1 MVTNKALLS
10 NAIFALWLP
19 KNDAP
24 EWLFVCSG
32 DATKSDAFQLAQAK
46 KWPVLAVDLL
56 MSYPAALPKGLVQTC
71 SKHQALGLIY
81 NLLYPCSPWYDASDE
96 WLFVCSG
103 DAAQSDVFPTSH
115 LENTKST
122 QPLGLRPSGWVD
134 LELCP
139 RVWSNPAPNL
149 GL

>member
-103 DAAQSDVFPTSH
+103 DATQSDVFPISH
-115 LENTKST
+115 LENTSPWACGPRAGST
-122 QPLGLRPSGWVD
+122 WSSARGSGPT
-134 LELCP
+134 LP
-139 RVWSNPAPNL
+139 QTSGFNP
-149 GL
+149 